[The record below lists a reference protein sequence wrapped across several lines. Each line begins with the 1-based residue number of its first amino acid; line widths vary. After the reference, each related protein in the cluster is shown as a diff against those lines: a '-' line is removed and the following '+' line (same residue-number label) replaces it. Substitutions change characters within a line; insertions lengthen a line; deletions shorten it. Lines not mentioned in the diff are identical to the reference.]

1 MILFR
6 CTAGLAAIML
16 AGCASSDSLEG
27 QRTVFNNPYA
37 VPEIDRTGVGPQCD
51 EARGQD
57 ATCLGV
63 PLTRNGRGN
72 AIGERSY
79 RSLTKNQRRI
89 LRQRAELLREVAK
102 QSQAETAPPL
112 LQPAPPIMARESE
125 SPADADTDRP

>member
-6 CTAGLAAIML
+6 CTAGLAAITL
-16 AGCASSDSLEG
+16 AGCAAPDPLEG

-63 PLTRNGRGN
+63 PLTRKGKGS
-72 AIGERSY
+72 AIGERND
-79 RSLTKNQRRI
+79 RNLTKNQRRI
-89 LRQRAELLREVAK
+89 LRERAELLREVAQ
-102 QSQAETAPPL
+102 QSNTETPPPPSPK
-112 LQPAPPIMARESE
+112 PAPPIMTREGE
-125 SPADADTDRP
+125 RGKVETDTP